1 MDTRSARNR
10 HTYARWENDAVAL
23 DIKASR
29 PYPALFSLPW
39 STPLEEWPADR
50 LAALPRGISRH
61 IVRFARVDGRVLA
74 VKEIKSDIALRE
86 YNMLKQLR
94 RLHLPCVEAIAV
106 VTGRTAPDGSPLDAC
121 LLTRHLQFSMPY
133 RAMISQTLRPD
144 AATRLIDALAVLLVK
159 VHLVGFWWGDVSLS
173 NALFRRDAGE
183 FAAYLVDAETGELR
197 DQLSDGQREHDLD
210 IARVNIAGELM
221 DLQAGGML
229 PEDMDPIE
237 VSNTIVERYHEL
249 WRAITD
255 TERFDASEAWRVEER
270 IRALNELG
278 FDVGELDITTDIDG
292 TTMQI
297 KPQIVEAGYHSRRL
311 RHLTGLEV
319 GENQARRLLNDL
331 VSFTASK
338 NRQNDDEEAV
348 ARDWLATI
356 YEPITRSVPPEM
368 RAKLEPAEI
377 FHEVLEHR
385 WYMSERERHDVTI
398 EEAVVDYVKHILPTK
413 PDEKNVI
420 APDTTPL
427 VMDLN
432 P

>member
-1 MDTRSARNR
+1 M
-10 HTYARWENDAVAL
+10 AL
-23 DIKASR
+23 DIKAAR
-29 PYPALFSLPW
+29 PYPALFALPW
-39 STPLEEWPADR
+39 GTPLEQWPAER
-50 LAALPRGISRH
+50 LAVLPRGISRH
-61 IVRFARVDGRVLA
+61 VVRFARVDGRILA
-74 VKEIKSDIALRE
+74 VKEIKADIALRE
-86 YNMLKQLR
+86 YAMLKQLG
-94 RLHLPCVEAIAV
+94 RLHLPCVEPIAV
-106 VTGRTAPDGSPLDAC
+106 VTGRTDARGEALDAC

-144 AATRLIDALAVLLVK
+144 TATRLIDALAVLLVK

-197 DQLSDGQREHDLD
+197 NQLSTGQREHDLD
-210 IARVNIAGELM
+210 IAQVNIAGELM
-221 DLQAGGML
+221 DLQAGGMV
-229 PEDMDPIE
+229 PDDMDPIE
-237 VSNTIVERYHEL
+237 VSNTIVERYREL
-249 WRAITD
+249 WAAITD
-255 TERFDASEAWRVEER
+255 EEKFHVADTWRIEQR
-270 IRALNELG
+270 IRGLNELG

-331 VSFTASK
+331 VSFSASK
-338 NRQNDDEEAV
+338 NRQNDDEESV

-356 YEPITRSVPPEM
+356 YEPITRTVPPSL
-368 RAKLEPAEI
+368 RQKLEPAEI

-385 WYMSERERHDVTI
+385 WYMSEHQQQAVTI
-398 EEAVVDYVKHILPTK
+398 EEAVVDYVATILPNK

-420 APDTTPL
+420 APDVTPMQMNL
-427 VMDLN
+427 GA
-432 P
+432 